1 VATVYLSLGS
11 NLGDRARTMEQ
22 ALERLERSGRV
33 RITKRSSL
41 YETAPVGFTD
51 QPWFLNMAVEA
62 ETDLDPHSLLDLIH
76 RVEAGLGRRREVRWG
91 PRTVDIDILLYGDE
105 EVSTERLTIPHP
117 ELHRRAFVLVP
128 LLEIAPDL
136 RHPRYGPL
144 VEVLRNLPPGQE
156 VKRWTPQP
164 ILYNPPR
171 RQQRSLLP
179 GEEQR
184 RWYVAVEGPIGVGK
198 TTLAR
203 ILSER
208 LGAHLVLEVVEE
220 NPFLHRFYADP
231 RAMAFPTQIFFLLS
245 RYRQQLE
252 MRSLLQK
259 GPVVSDYMFA
269 KDRIFATL
277 NLSDEELDLYTRL
290 YEVLSAGTSTP
301 DLVLFLRARVE
312 TLLRRIAL
320 RDRPFER
327 PMRREYLERLCEAYD
342 AFFSRYEESP
352 FLVIDTDQIDIFR
365 EEDLQEVLAYL
376 PPGSVPGE
384 GGPLG
389 ET

>member
-1 VATVYLSLGS
+1 MATVYLSLGS
-11 NLGDRARTMEQ
+11 NLGDRAKTLEQ
-22 ALERLERSGRV
+22 ALDALERSGRV

-41 YETAPVGFTD
+41 YETAPVGLAN

-62 ETDLDPHSLLDLIH
+62 ETDLDPHSLLALIH
-76 RVEAGLGRRREVRWG
+76 EVEAGLGRKREVRWG
-91 PRTVDIDILLYGDE
+91 PRTVDIDILLYGE
-105 EVSTERLTIPHP
+105 EAISTETLTIPHP
-117 ELHRRAFVLVP
+117 EMHRRAFVLVP
-128 LLEIAPDL
+128 LLEIAPGL
-136 RHPRYGPL
+136 HHPQYGPL
-144 VEVLRNLPPGQE
+144 AEILHTLAPGQE
-156 VKRWTPQP
+156 VVRWTPQP
-164 ILYNPPR
+164 LLYNPPR

-179 GEEQR
+179 GEER
-184 RWYVAVEGPIGVGK
+184 SWYVAVEGPIGVGK

-220 NPFLHRFYADP
+220 NPFLHKFYADP
-231 RAMAFPTQIFFLLS
+231 RGMAFPTQIFFLLS

-252 MRSLLQK
+252 MRNLLQT

-277 NLSDEELDLYTRL
+277 NLSNEELDLYCRL
-290 YEVLSAGTSTP
+290 YEVLSSGTSTP
-301 DLVLFLRARVE
+301 DLVLFLRAKVE

-352 FLVIDTDQIDIFR
+352 FLVVDTDQIDIFR
-365 EEDLQEVLAYL
+365 EEDLQKVLAYL
-376 PPGSVPGE
+376 PPGSTKE
-384 GGPLG
+384 MAGPLG
-389 ET
+389 GA